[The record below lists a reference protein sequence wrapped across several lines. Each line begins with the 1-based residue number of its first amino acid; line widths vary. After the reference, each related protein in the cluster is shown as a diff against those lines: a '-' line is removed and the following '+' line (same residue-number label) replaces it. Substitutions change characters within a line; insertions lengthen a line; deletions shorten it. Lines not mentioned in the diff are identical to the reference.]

1 MKLVFKISGIMT
13 WILSCIACITQLIFS
28 KSITIKVSLSWVPF
42 ARQIS
47 HIFKS
52 ISNEGRNLP
61 VTTHE
66 MVACT
71 KFNAL

>member
-1 MKLVFKISGIMT
+1 MRPVYKISSIIT
-13 WILSCIACITQLIFS
+13 WILPCIAGMAQLIFS
-28 KSITIKVSLSWVPF
+28 KSITFNVFQPWVPF

>member
-1 MKLVFKISGIMT
+1 MRPVYRISSIIT
-13 WILSCIACITQLIFS
+13 WILPCIADMAQLIFS
-28 KSITIKVSLSWVPF
+28 KSITFNFIQSWGPC

-66 MVACT
+66 MRACT
-71 KFNAL
+71 KFTAL